1 MKSLS
6 LETIKVKLIDQN
18 NNSLYNTE
26 FTHYDLDLYSKSLFL
41 IPPRRLMKSLSL
53 ETIKVKLIDQ
63 NNNSLY
69 NTEFTHYDLDL
80 YNVAIFFLIWLIRIP
95 MFL

>member
-1 MKSLS
+1 
-6 LETIKVKLIDQN
+6 
-18 NNSLYNTE
+18 
-26 FTHYDLDLYSKSLFL
+26 
-41 IPPRRLMKSLSL
+41 MKSLSL

-80 YNVAIFFLIWLIRIP
+80 YNVAIFFLIWFIRIP
-95 MFL
+95 MYLFIVQSVSFQFTH

>member
-1 MKSLS
+1 MKS
-6 LETIKVKLIDQN
+6 V
-18 NNSLYNTE
+18 
-26 FTHYDLDLYSKSLFL
+26 
-41 IPPRRLMKSLSL
+41 SL

-80 YNVAIFFLIWLIRIP
+80 YNVAIFFSYLVYTYTNVPIHSSKCFFSVHSLKFILLID
-95 MFL
+95 

>member
-1 MKSLS
+1 
-6 LETIKVKLIDQN
+6 
-18 NNSLYNTE
+18 
-26 FTHYDLDLYSKSLFL
+26 
-41 IPPRRLMKSLSL
+41 MKSLSL

-80 YNVAIFFLIWLIRIP
+80 YNVAIFFLIFFIRIP
-95 MFL
+95 MYLFIV